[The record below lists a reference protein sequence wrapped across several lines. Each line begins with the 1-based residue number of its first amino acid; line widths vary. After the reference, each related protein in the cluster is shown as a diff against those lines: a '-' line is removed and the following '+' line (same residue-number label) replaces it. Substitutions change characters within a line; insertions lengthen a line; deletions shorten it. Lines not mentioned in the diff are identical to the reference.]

1 MTTFRTKM
9 NRPKNFNINSL
20 ALALVLL
27 TLVGCGSVEHKLDLQ
42 SNYLPVAGTKI
53 EVGKVTNET
62 GQSFD
67 INIEQ
72 MLTDALAEKLR
83 DENLL
88 WTGQGD
94 EKLILSSKIIEYEK
108 GNAFKR
114 WLLPGWGSTV
124 ITVHGDLKNGPLLV
138 GSEKARRTVSIGGAY
153 SIGAWKTI
161 FNSIAE
167 DIVEDIRDKIQK
179 IGS

>member
-1 MTTFRTKM
+1 MNTFRVK
-9 NRPKNFNINSL
+9 INMPIT
-20 ALALVLL
+20 LVIKRCGIFILLL
-27 TLVGCGSVEHKLDLQ
+27 TLIGCGSVEHKLDIH
-42 SNYLPVAGTKI
+42 SGFTPIVATKI

-62 GQSFD
+62 GQTFD
-67 INIEQ
+67 INVEQ
-72 MLTDALAEKLR
+72 MLIDALAKKLG

-124 ITVHGDLKNGPLLV
+124 IAVHADFKKGDQLV
-138 GSEKARRTVSIGGAY
+138 GSEQARRTVSIGGGY
-153 SIGAWKTI
+153 TIGAWRTI

-167 DIVEDIRDKIQK
+167 DIVDDLREKIPK
-179 IGS
+179 

>member
-1 MTTFRTKM
+1 MNTFRVK
-9 NRPKNFNINSL
+9 INMPITL
-20 ALALVLL
+20 AIKRCGILLL
-27 TLVGCGSVEHKLDLQ
+27 TLTLIGCGSVEHKLDLH
-42 SNYLPVAGTKI
+42 SGYMPIVATKI

-62 GQSFD
+62 GQTFD
-67 INIEQ
+67 VNVEQ
-72 MLTDALAEKLR
+72 MLIDALAKKLG

-94 EKLILSSKIIEYEK
+94 EKLVLSSKIIEYEK

-124 ITVHGDLKNGPLLV
+124 IAVHADFKKGDQLV
-138 GSEKARRTVSIGGAY
+138 GSEQARRTVSIGGGY
-153 SIGAWKTI
+153 TIGAWRTI

-167 DIVEDIRDKIQK
+167 DIVDDLREKIPK
-179 IGS
+179 